1 MNPAATSHCPVC
13 QSPRPFPFLDLP
25 GIPVFCN
32 VHWPSREAALAAPQG
47 DIQLGFCPDCGH
59 VYNRLFQPELVDYD
73 EAYDNSLH
81 FSGRFQDYANDL
93 ARHLIKRH
101 DLHGKQ
107 LLEIACGKGDFLR
120 LLCRLGPNH
129 GTGFDPSYEATGEAS
144 EAATNATTDD
154 VDITFVTDYYGPK
167 YANVAADFICCR
179 HALEH
184 FQFPARFLTEVRHS
198 IGDRPETLFFCEVP
212 NSLFMFADLSIWD
225 IIYEHP
231 SYFCAGSLA
240 TVFRRAG
247 FQVQQVR
254 DTFGSQFLTLEAVPA
269 PAALAVAEP
278 VWEVEIRARL
288 QELVAVFAATFQAKL
303 RSWNET
309 LTDWLRDG
317 RSVVVWGGG
326 SKGVMFLNL
335 VKAAAAIDYVVDINP
350 GKQGRFVAGGGQQFV
365 APEFLVEYKPDVVV
379 VMNPIY
385 RDEIARSLAE
395 LSLTPE
401 LASV

>member
-1 MNPAATSHCPVC
+1 MNPAASNNCPVC
-13 QSPRPFPFLDLP
+13 QSPRMFPFLDLH

-32 VHWPSREAALAAPQG
+32 VHWPSREAALAAPHG

-59 VYNRLFQPELVDYD
+59 VYNRLFQPDLVEYD

-81 FSGRFQDYANDL
+81 FSERFQQYADDL
-93 ARHLIKRH
+93 ARDLIKRH
-101 DLHGKQ
+101 DLHGKR

-129 GTGFDPSYEATGEAS
+129 GTGFDPSYEVA
-144 EAATNATTDD
+144 AATDEATTAA
-154 VDITFVTDYYGPK
+154 DIDLTFVADYYGPK
-167 YANVAADFICCR
+167 YADVAADFICCR

-184 FQFPARFLTEVRHS
+184 FQFPARFLTEVRRS

-240 TVFRRAG
+240 AVFRRAG

-269 PAALAVAEP
+269 PADLTASEAE
-278 VWEVEIRARL
+278 WEAELRSRL
-288 QELVAVFAATFQAKL
+288 QELVAVFAATFQDKL
-303 RSWNET
+303 RSWNDR
-309 LTDWLRDG
+309 LAGWLHDG
-317 RSVVVWGGG
+317 RSVVIWGGG

-335 VKAAAAIDYVVDINP
+335 VKAAASIAYVVDINP

-365 APEFLVEYKPDVVV
+365 APEFLQEYRPDVVV

-385 RDEIARSLAE
+385 AEEIARSLAD
-395 LSLTPE
+395 LGLQPE
-401 LASV
+401 LATV